1 MEKNFLPSYLTRGN
15 SECEFIFTSERC
27 CKLPL
32 GFEERFTYKNNLIKK
47 FPNETLTGNQGLQD
61 LIKLL
66 FMLLNCL
73 GHFAVRVHHEGKMI
87 NLFGFSP
94 VSPHVSS

>member
-1 MEKNFLPSYLTRGN
+1 MKHSL
-15 SECEFIFTSERC
+15 
-27 CKLPL
+27 
-32 GFEERFTYKNNLIKK
+32 
-47 FPNETLTGNQGLQD
+47 ETKVFKISLNCYVYN
-61 LIKLL
+61 
-66 FMLLNCL
+66 MLLNCL